1 MKDKTQNNI
10 DKVVKS
16 DAEWKQTLTP
26 AQYHV
31 LRGKGTER
39 PFTGKFVDH
48 NEDGTYVC
56 AGCDQELF
64 RSDAKFDAGCGWP
77 SFWDAIVT
85 ILSNKPNG
93 ASVAEIKDAV
103 RSLIGEAAPSSVRSY
118 LRLNSDS
125 LFRRQDRGI
134 YTIREA
140 PAETYGQKAQRGASA
155 W

>member
-1 MKDKTQNNI
+1 MNDNTKSGI
-10 DKVVKS
+10 DKVNKS

-77 SFWDAIVT
+77 SFWDAIDKDKIEFRDDYSHGMQRIEVMCRRCGGHLGHLFDDGPEPT
-85 ILSNKPNG
+85 GQRYCINS
-93 ASVAEIKDAV
+93 ASLDFKT
-103 RSLIGEAAPSSVRSY
+103 SS
-118 LRLNSDS
+118 
-125 LFRRQDRGI
+125 
-134 YTIREA
+134 
-140 PAETYGQKAQRGASA
+140 
-155 W
+155 